1 MDRGTLY
8 QLKILINRSSVPSQ
22 PDKDMKAAE
31 DFLDVVIHALV
42 MAAAGMLCNQRE
54 INSVAEMAG
63 GIFKTYI
70 NLQLG
75 KSTSVPCN
83 DGIYLYACDLLML
96 GMIWMGFHDATRE
109 GDGERVLTYW
119 KFLLPIFKVLGR
131 KNYSIEA
138 VQMQL
143 QNCHYLSERQSA
155 QLTWSR
161 FVNTHGRK
169 GTNIPCD
176 LHLEHLNRRLKTSI
190 RNLGSNIKGSTVVR
204 AAKTIGV
211 VNHIC
216 DLFEEKTT
224 QTKESDKH
232 SVPSFYKDFQMILTE
247 LTSLQVF
254 TIHPGRQHSEIV
266 IKKLLLEKFSQ
277 DKYLDW
283 VQNHIH

>member
-1 MDRGTLY
+1 
-8 QLKILINRSSVPSQ
+8 
-22 PDKDMKAAE
+22 MKAAE

-96 GMIWMGFHDATRE
+96 GMIWMMQH
-109 GDGERVLTYW
+109 ERVTEKGYW

-169 GTNIPCD
+169 
-176 LHLEHLNRRLKTSI
+176 EQE
-190 RNLGSNIKGSTVVR
+190 VVR
-204 AAKTIGV
+204 AAKTI
-211 VNHIC
+211 
-216 DLFEEKTT
+216 
-224 QTKESDKH
+224 
-232 SVPSFYKDFQMILTE
+232 M
-247 LTSLQVF
+247 SLS
-254 TIHPGRQHSEIV
+254 GEDCMDR
-266 IKKLLLEKFSQ
+266 
-277 DKYLDW
+277 
-283 VQNHIH
+283 

>member
-138 VQMQL
+138 VQQKDSRLNSHGQDSLIHMVEKGL
-143 QNCHYLSERQSA
+143 ISHVIYTLS
-155 QLTWSR
+155 
-161 FVNTHGRK
+161 
-169 GTNIPCD
+169 
-176 LHLEHLNRRLKTSI
+176 
-190 RNLGSNIKGSTVVR
+190 
-204 AAKTIGV
+204 
-211 VNHIC
+211 
-216 DLFEEKTT
+216 
-224 QTKESDKH
+224 
-232 SVPSFYKDFQMILTE
+232 ILTGG
-247 LTSLQVF
+247 S
-254 TIHPGRQHSEIV
+254 
-266 IKKLLLEKFSQ
+266 KLPLGISGPT
-277 DKYLDW
+277 
-283 VQNHIH
+283 